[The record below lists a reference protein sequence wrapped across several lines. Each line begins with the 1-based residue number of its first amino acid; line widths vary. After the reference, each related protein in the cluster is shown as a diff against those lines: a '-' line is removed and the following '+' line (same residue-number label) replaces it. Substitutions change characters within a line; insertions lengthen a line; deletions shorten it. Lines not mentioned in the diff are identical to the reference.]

1 MSADPGHMGMGGYP
15 MAGNCGGVM
24 PMAAPGAVQMVG
36 APVSVHAVPV
46 SMPMSQRQSATK
58 NCIHPG
64 CTKGAIGKLRLC
76 IAHGGGKRCS
86 VQGCNKA
93 AQGQRPLCKA
103 HGGGR
108 RCKYEGCPRSARD
121 QTDLCIAHGGGKRC
135 AYMGC
140 QTSARSGTLY
150 CSLHDGVVKKARP
163 GGVMYQVYQ

>member
-1 MSADPGHMGMGGYP
+1 MAQGG
-15 MAGNCGGVM
+15 
-24 PMAAPGAVQMVG
+24 VQMV
-36 APVSVHAVPV
+36 ATPVSMQTVPV
-46 SMPMSQRQSATK
+46 SIPVQQRQSVTK

-108 RCKYEGCPRSARD
+108 RCKFDGCPRSARD
-121 QTDLCIAHGGGKRC
+121 RTDLCIAHGGGKRC
-135 AYMGC
+135 VYMGC
-140 QTSARSGTLY
+140 ETSARSGTLY
-150 CSLHDGVVKKARP
+150 CSLHDGVVKKVPP
-163 GGVMYQVYQ
+163 GGVMYQVNVPGVEYQ